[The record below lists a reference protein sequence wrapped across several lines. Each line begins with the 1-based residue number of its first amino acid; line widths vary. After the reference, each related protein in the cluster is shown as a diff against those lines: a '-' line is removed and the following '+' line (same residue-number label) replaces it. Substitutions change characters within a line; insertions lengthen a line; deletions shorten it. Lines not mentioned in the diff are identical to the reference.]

1 MNTNKILKDEISLK
15 SSISNSNGIN
25 HSHQLSLSRKNN
37 ILNFYGYIK
46 WGESLSKTVG
56 NIKNINKQGNISLN
70 YNVDRREEGDN
81 LNGFIFLNKDLD
93 KCIIDFISLVN
104 FNKNTSSIITNGNH
118 FDYNKDIST
127 LRNTPTTNILN
138 TNQLNFKF
146 PLEKG
151 NIYFLNSY

>member
-1 MNTNKILKDEISLK
+1 M
-15 SSISNSNGIN
+15 
-25 HSHQLSLSRKNN
+25 
-37 ILNFYGYIK
+37 
-46 WGESLSKTVG
+46 
-56 NIKNINKQGNISLN
+56 
-70 YNVDRREEGDN
+70 
-81 LNGFIFLNKDLD
+81 D

-151 NIYFLNSY
+151 NIYFLNSYSFLTNQENNREQYVWFEDMSLNTIDINDNHRFSSHLHDITFDNKFLIIKKKKNNKTLLV